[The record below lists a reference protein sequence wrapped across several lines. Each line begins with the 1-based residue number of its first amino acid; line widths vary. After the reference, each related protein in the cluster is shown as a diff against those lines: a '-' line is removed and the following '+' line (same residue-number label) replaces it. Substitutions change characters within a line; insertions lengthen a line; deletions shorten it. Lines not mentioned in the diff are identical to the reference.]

1 MVGDLMRRARVADC
15 GEAILLQPVADV
27 VSVVSSSIWNK
38 WRDGMPTLTS
48 REFNQD
54 VARAKRAAN
63 EGPVIITDRGR
74 PAYVLMRHE
83 TYQRLAG
90 REPSIRALLA
100 HPESEDVAFDPPRL
114 GDDPLRLPDLG

>member
-1 MVGDLMRRARVADC
+1 
-15 GEAILLQPVADV
+15 
-27 VSVVSSSIWNK
+27 
-38 WRDGMPTLTS
+38 MPILTS

-54 VARAKRAAN
+54 EARAKRAAN

-90 REPSIRALLA
+90 RGPGIRSLLA
-100 HPESEDVAFDPPRL
+100 HPESEEIAIEPPRL
-114 GDDPLRLPDLG
+114 GDDPLRLVVLG

>member
-1 MVGDLMRRARVADC
+1 MAV
-15 GEAILLQPVADV
+15 
-27 VSVVSSSIWNK
+27 
-38 WRDGMPTLTS
+38 LTS

-74 PAYVLMRHE
+74 PAYVLMRHD

-90 REPSIRALLA
+90 RGAGIRCLLA
-100 HPESEDVAFDPPRL
+100 HPESEDIILELPRL
-114 GDDPLRLPDLG
+114 GDDRLRLVALG

>member
-1 MVGDLMRRARVADC
+1 M
-15 GEAILLQPVADV
+15 
-27 VSVVSSSIWNK
+27 S
-38 WRDGMPTLTS
+38 TLTS

-54 VARAKRAAN
+54 IARAKRAAN

-90 REPSIRALLA
+90 RALGIRALLA
-100 HPESEDVAFDPPRL
+100 HPESEDVAFEPPRL
-114 GDDPLRLPDLG
+114 GGDPLHRADLG